1 MNNSTRGVVYL
12 LIIQGGFI
20 LTQFLSSFGGFFNY
34 VGLYFITPLLITEL
48 HYRYLVSIK
57 QTQLSVSSSALKIA
71 GLWILG
77 GMMISTILF
86 YTLPAGFVNSVLFP
100 EGMALL
106 ILKQMMLITIASF
119 ASSMMFREVLKV
131 LQPKGTSSMAN

>member
-1 MNNSTRGVVYL
+1 M
-12 LIIQGGFI
+12 
-20 LTQFLSSFGGFFNY
+20 
-34 VGLYFITPLLITEL
+34 
-48 HYRYLVSIK
+48 
-57 QTQLSVSSSALKIA
+57 
-71 GLWILG
+71 LG